1 MTQLNKKPILTV
13 EQFENLLVY
22 FSNSFIGK
30 ENEDDILWD
39 LAKNCIS
46 KLGLVDCVIY
56 VLDKQKNVLVQK
68 AAYGPKNPKDKNIH
82 NPVDIK
88 LGEGIT
94 GSVAKTGNPEI
105 ISDTSQDN
113 RYIIDDEQRL
123 SEICVPIAYEDIIY
137 GVIDCE
143 HPEKNFFTNQHLKMF
158 SAIASICAVKIKS
171 IRANNALIKKQQK
184 FLQIKEEMLA
194 LKLQALKSQL
204 NPHFVFNAINAIQ
217 YFITEGNKK
226 SSLEYLSIFSKLIRF
241 YLKYLEEDLVYLK
254 DEVNMLN
261 WYLKLQELRYSN
273 RFKYTI
279 NIDNSSELENT
290 KIPAFVIQTL
300 FENIIEYAIINQHN
314 NQSLNANFKV
324 NNNNVILTIEH
335 KYDAILESE
344 IQYSPEY
351 RTQITKWQDQIQLL
365 NTIKNYN
372 IEKHI
377 TLIKDNSLLKGT
389 LITLKLPN
397 LN

>member
-105 ISDTSQDN
+105 ISDTSKDN

>member
-1 MTQLNKKPILTV
+1 MTRLNKKPILTV

-56 VLDKQKNVLVQK
+56 VLDKQKNILVQK

-105 ISDTSQDN
+105 ISDTSKDN

-300 FENIIEYAIINQHN
+300 FENIIEYAIINQYN

-324 NNNNVILTIEH
+324 NNDNVILTIEH